1 MVRAFDRSSGFGA
14 CNSTGEFREKVVV
27 NGNIKRID
35 AYLPDTH
42 VLIEQKSRGKRLDQ
56 KIHNSGDIELT
67 PYEQAKR
74 YNDKLPYNEKARW
87 IITSNF
93 EEIWIYDMNL
103 RIPEPVKILLM
114 EFPSKYPLLSFLAR
128 QDIKKLSREMEVSI
142 QAGDI
147 VGLLYD
153 AFLKQY
159 KNPEREETLKSLNVL
174 CVRIVFCLYVE
185 DAGIFGRRAMF
196 HDYMAAFETPH
207 MRSALKD
214 LFRVLDETPEKRD
227 PYLIPSLAEFP
238 YVNGGLFAD
247 ETIEIPMLTD
257 EIRELLLV
265 KASENFNWS
274 EISPTIFG
282 AIFESTLNPET
293 RRSGGMH
300 YTSIEN
306 IHKVIDPLFLDDFRK
321 ELEEIKAISVVKT
334 RNQKLADF
342 QSKLAALEFLDPASG
357 SGNFLT
363 ETYVSIRRLENE
375 AISARFGGQM
385 TIGDVSNPIQALF
398 VSSTELKS
406 MTLLLLSQKQ
416 RFGLPKVK

>member
-1 MVRAFDRSSGFGA
+1 MNF
-14 CNSTGEFREKVVV
+14 EKKVVV

-74 YNDKLPYNEKARW
+74 YNDKLPYDEKARW

-196 HDYMAAFETPH
+196 HDYMSAFETPH

-282 AIFESTLNPET
+282 AIFTNPDY
-293 RRSGGMH
+293 RRKG
-300 YTSIEN
+300 IA
-306 IHKVIDPLFLDDFRK
+306 K
-321 ELEEIKAISVVKT
+321 ELLSRVVEEARTYGCGTVQITASDMGVLLYTDFGFVK
-334 RNQKLADF
+334 N
-342 QSKLAALEFLDPASG
+342 
-357 SGNFLT
+357 GNF
-363 ETYVSIRRLENE
+363 
-375 AISARFGGQM
+375 M
-385 TIGDVSNPIQALF
+385 
-398 VSSTELKS
+398 
-406 MTLLLLSQKQ
+406 
-416 RFGLPKVK
+416 